1 MKQRVDQVEVDFSG
15 ANLNRVRGNGP
26 AMKES
31 SLEEGKRGSELNRVT
46 VLKVNHTR
54 KSMSGS
60 TFDTVKTG
68 NSQVRPASGNAQF

>member
-15 ANLNRVRGNGP
+15 ANLHRVRGNGP
-26 AMKES
+26 AAKES
-31 SLEEGKRGSELNRVT
+31 SLDEGKRGGELNRVA

-54 KSMSGS
+54 KCMSGS